1 MSRRPVPV
9 AVACLR
15 LARLALHLAR
25 GLWIVETRYARLVP
39 AQQDRELERWSRRL
53 LAILRVQIARHN
65 VPSVLPEP
73 CLLVANH
80 VSWLDVFA
88 AYAGL
93 PSLFVAK
100 AEVRRWPVL
109 GRLVARVG
117 TLFIERGSRRHARL
131 TSERM
136 VAALGRGR
144 LVAVCPEGTTTDGR
158 TLRHFHSALLQPAID
173 AEAMVLPVAL
183 RYVDATGAQTD
194 AAAYVGE
201 TSFVA
206 SLWRIA
212 RAPSLAVEL
221 RFAAPIDARAMRRRE
236 LAARAHTVIA
246 RELGLRLEH
255 TAPGTAADP
264 RAAPPSALL
273 PTRTPYP
280 APADPA

>member
-15 LARLALHLAR
+15 LARLGLHFAK
-25 GLWIVETRYARLVP
+25 GLWIVETRYRQLDP
-39 AQQDRELERWSRRL
+39 QGQDQELERWSRGL
-53 LAILRVQIARHN
+53 LAILRVRVVGHN
-65 VPSVLPEP
+65 APAIVPEP
-73 CLLVANH
+73 CLLVTNH
-80 VSWLDVFA
+80 VSWLDIFA
-88 AYAGL
+88 VYTIL

-100 AEVRRWPVL
+100 SEVRRWPLV

-117 TLFIERGSRRHARL
+117 TLFVERGSRRNARV
-131 TSERM
+131 TNDRV

-158 TLRHFHSALLQPAID
+158 TLKAFHAALLQPAID
-173 AEAMVLPVAL
+173 AEATVLPIAL
-183 RYVDATGAQTD
+183 RYVDAGGEQTD

-201 TSFVA
+201 MSLVE

-212 RAPSLAVEL
+212 RAPSLVVEL
-221 RFAAPIDARAMRRRE
+221 RFAGPIDARAMRRRE
-236 LAARAHTVIA
+236 LAARTRSVIA
-246 RELGLRLEH
+246 RELDLPLGH
-255 TAPGTAADP
+255 TAPGTAAGP
-264 RAAPPSALL
+264 RAEPPSAPH

>member
-1 MSRRPVPV
+1 MHRRPVPV

-15 LARLALHLAR
+15 LARVALHFAR
-25 GLWIVETRYARLVP
+25 GLWIAETRYARLVP

-53 LAILRVQIARHN
+53 LAILRVQVVRHN
-65 VPSVLPEP
+65 VPAVLPEP

-80 VSWLDVFA
+80 VSWLDIFA
-88 AYAGL
+88 VYAIL

-100 AEVRRWPVL
+100 SEVRRWPLV

-131 TSERM
+131 TNERV

-144 LVAVCPEGTTTDGR
+144 LVAVCPEGTTTDGS
-158 TLRHFHSALLQPAID
+158 TLGHFHAALLQPAID
-173 AEAMVLPVAL
+173 AEASVLPIAL

-201 TSFVA
+201 MSLVE

-212 RAPSLAVEL
+212 RASSLAVEL
-221 RFAAPIDARAMRRRE
+221 RFAAPIDARAARRRE
-236 LAARAHTVIA
+236 LATHARGVIA
-246 RELGLRLEH
+246 CELGLPLER

-264 RAAPPSALL
+264 RAEPPSALR